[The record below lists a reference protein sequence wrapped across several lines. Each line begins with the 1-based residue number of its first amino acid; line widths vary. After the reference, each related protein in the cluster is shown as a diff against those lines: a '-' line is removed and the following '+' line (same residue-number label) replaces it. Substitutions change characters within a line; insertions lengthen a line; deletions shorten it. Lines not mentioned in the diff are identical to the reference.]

1 MVPNVTYYPV
11 VGVDGKI
18 IYIFKLSQGSFQAPW
33 EAEEIAAKARSALK
47 AGDYVPQIVI
57 MEGEP
62 AGDPMLFGPH
72 ACVSYIRSIL
82 PRLANRAWPPFV
94 LD

>member
-1 MVPNVTYYPV
+1 MVPNLTYYPV

-18 IYIFKLSQGSFQAPW
+18 VYIFKLPRGSLQGRW
-33 EAEEIAAKARSALK
+33 EAEEIAAKARSVLK
-47 AGDYVPQIVI
+47 AGDYVPQIVVI
-57 MEGEP
+57 EGEP
-62 AGDPMLFGPH
+62 SGEPMFFGSH

-82 PRLANRAWPPFV
+82 PTLANHAWPPFV